1 MKIKRLIAVVLAAL
15 FCFTLSGCDVL
26 QTDFSGLIA
35 APKLEGDMYP
45 VQQALEAWAGED
57 ITLKYP
63 VSGDYRS
70 AFIMTDVN
78 SDGFTEAVAFYSVT
92 ADSAVTMHINIIA
105 NRGDEW
111 KSMGDLSLVANDVES
126 VSFSDLDGDGS
137 KEIIVGWMVY
147 GSIDKQVGVY
157 SFTKDTLTQRVLE
170 KYTNFT
176 CADLNSDDML
186 DLTVVYLNSTD
197 KVASAKVIS
206 FKDDG
211 IAKIGSVGL
220 DGNVSSYST
229 PVVAP
234 LKNGATA
241 LYIDAVKGSGM
252 ITEIIWF
259 EDTLLKSLISPT
271 TMENTVTHR
280 LSAVSSRDFSGDGVI
295 DIPLLELLP
304 STAESDE
311 ADKVYITNWCDFDGN
326 KMEVCASTFMN
337 YSDGYCLT
345 IPDSWKNSIHLTRK
359 TESRLRVFYHY
370 DINTGTYGE
379 EIFRIIAVASADK
392 DKRDEYTEEGYTLLL
407 DGESLTYLAKVN
419 EPNDINLDINTLESI
434 FRIIK

>member
-1 MKIKRLIAVVLAAL
+1 MKIKRLMAVILAAL
-15 FCFTLSGCDVL
+15 FCFSLSGCDVL

-70 AFIMTDVN
+70 AFIMTDIN

-105 NRGDEW
+105 NRGGDW

-126 VSFSDLDGDGS
+126 VSFSDLDGDGA

-157 SFTKDTLTQRVLE
+157 SFTKDTLTQRIKE

-176 CADLNSDDML
+176 CVDMNSDDL
-186 DLTVVYLNSTD
+186 PDLAVIHLNSTD
-197 KVASAKVIS
+197 KEANAKVIS
-206 FKDDG
+206 FTG
-211 IAKIGSVGL
+211 EGVAEIGSVGL
-220 DGNVSSYST
+220 DGNVTSYST
-229 PVVAP
+229 PVLSK
-234 LKNGATA
+234 LKNGAPA
-241 LYIDAVKGSGM
+241 LYVDAVKGSGM
-252 ITEIIWF
+252 LTEIIWV
-259 EDTLLKSLISPT
+259 DGGILKSLVSPT
-271 TMENTVTHR
+271 TMETTLTYR
-280 LSAVSSRDFSGDGVI
+280 SSAVSCRDFSGDGVI

-304 STAESDE
+304 STADSSE
-311 ADKVYITNWCDFDGN
+311 ADKVYITKWSDFDGAN
-326 KMEVCASTFMN
+326 INVCASTFMN

-345 IPDSWKNSIHLTRK
+345 IPESWKNSLHLTRK
-359 TESRLRVFYHY
+359 TESRLRVFYNY
-370 DINTGTYGE
+370 DINTNTYGD
-379 EIFRIIAVASADK
+379 EIFRIIAVATADA
-392 DKRDEYTEEGYTLLL
+392 DDEKYSDEGYTLLVEG
-407 DGESLTYLAKVN
+407 DSLTYLAKVSA
-419 EPNDINLDINTLESI
+419 PNSLGIDEATLKNI
-434 FRIIK
+434 FTIIK